1 MDRMGQIFSG
11 MVMDEAMKD
20 KEKEFERQMEKLTSK
35 QFEQQDTEEMKVDD
49 YGCQEKVRKDSLDS
63 DEDFNIDDDE
73 GTLFI

>member
-35 QFEQQDTEEMKVDD
+35 QFEQQDTEEMKVDE
-49 YGCQEKVRKDSLDS
+49 YGGQEKVRKDSLDS

-73 GTLFI
+73 GTLFT